1 METQIVQTPIIESNE
16 TKIAL
21 IAKDIGYINE
31 SLKEIKQNMQALTGV
46 FVQTIQYTE
55 DKKTLEIR
63 LDRLEKSS
71 NMWRWLSPTLASVA
85 GAILTLLVISYLST
99 LK

>member
-1 METQIVQTPIIESNE
+1 MENRMEPINETNE

-46 FVQTIQYTE
+46 FVQTIQSTG
-55 DKKTLEIR
+55 DV
-63 LDRLEKSS
+63 SS
-71 NMWRWLSPTLASVA
+71 ES
-85 GAILTLLVISYLST
+85 